1 MSRTL
6 LIGGFAVVALAA
18 AAGAATARPPVAQQ
32 AQRPAPAPV
41 SRADYVEHRVER
53 LVAADA
59 NRDGTVTREE
69 RRAHVRAA
77 RQEQAATR
85 FDRLDADRDGRLSRE
100 EFVAGAERASAG
112 QGGER
117 RPDRVRREHGPRGE
131 QGMRGGERGPVV
143 IADARARA
151 DQAFARLDTDN
162 DGFISAAERR
172 AGRQQ
177 AREHRRERMA
187 ERRAARDAARQASPP
202 APASE

>member
-18 AAGAATARPPVAQQ
+18 AAGVATARPPVAQQ
-32 AQRPAPAPV
+32 AQRPASAPI
-41 SRADYVEHRVER
+41 SREAYVEHRVER

-59 NRDGTVTREE
+59 DRDGTVTREE

-85 FDRLDADRDGRLSRE
+85 FDRLDTDRDGRLSRE
-100 EFVAGAERASAG
+100 EFVAGAGRASAG

-151 DQAFARLDTDN
+151 DQAFTRLDTDS
-162 DGFISAAERR
+162 DGFLSVEERR
-172 AGRQQ
+172 AGRE
-177 AREHRRERMA
+177 AMREHRRERMS
-187 ERRAARDAARQASPP
+187 RRAASQEASPP

>member
-18 AAGAATARPPVAQQ
+18 AAGVATARPPVAQQ

-100 EFVAGAERASAG
+100 EFVAGAG
-112 QGGER
+112 QG
-117 RPDRVRREHGPRGE
+117 RPERVRREHGPRGE
-131 QGMRGGERGPVV
+131 RSMRGGDRGPVV

-151 DQAFARLDTDN
+151 DQAFTRLDTDS
-162 DGFISAAERR
+162 DGFLSAQERR
-172 AGRQQ
+172 AGRE
-177 AREHRRERMA
+177 AMREQRRDRMN
-187 ERRAARDAARQASPP
+187 RRAASQQTSPP